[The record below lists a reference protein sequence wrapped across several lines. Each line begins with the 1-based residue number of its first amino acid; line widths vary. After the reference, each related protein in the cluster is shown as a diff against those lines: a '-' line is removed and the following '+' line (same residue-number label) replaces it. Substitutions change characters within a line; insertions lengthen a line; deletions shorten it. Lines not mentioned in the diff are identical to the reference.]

1 MTLSELNEDIKDQ
14 LSDLLENLQKIKKF
28 KNKVTR
34 ILSDKIVIHNSG
46 KVVIK

>member
-34 ILSDKIVIHNSG
+34 ILPDKIVIHNGG